1 MCSPTAAVGVVGA
14 IGQAQAVSQANKQ
27 KKREYEYKMKIRE
40 AKWLRDSRLYD
51 TKKVQYEQNV
61 VNANIAAQRAY
72 TKSQISMN
80 NAVAQAMLDNNADFA
95 KMLEAEGM
103 IEAGAAE
110 RGVRGKS
117 VMKQLL
123 MNKQKYRMGQS
134 MRRRALTEASY
145 RLKAGNEST
154 NIKLKS
160 TLNQQFGKVAIQPW
174 EGIPEPPPVMGNPG
188 MTLMLGVAGSVAG
201 EFGSGGAFENSFGG
215 GKTYSNTSFNG
226 MNVYGPF
233 YVPPSL
239 NTRSVYGL
247 P

>member
-1 MCSPTAAVGVVGA
+1 MGA

-110 RGVRGKS
+110 RGVTTIR
-117 VMKQLL
+117 
-123 MNKQKYRMGQS
+123 
-134 MRRRALTEASY
+134 
-145 RLKAGNEST
+145 
-154 NIKLKS
+154 
-160 TLNQQFGKVAIQPW
+160 
-174 EGIPEPPPVMGNPG
+174 
-188 MTLMLGVAGSVAG
+188 
-201 EFGSGGAFENSFGG
+201 
-215 GKTYSNTSFNG
+215 
-226 MNVYGPF
+226 
-233 YVPPSL
+233 
-239 NTRSVYGL
+239 
-247 P
+247 